1 MLEEVSMEKVP
12 WPSIAIV
19 TPSFNQ
25 SRFLPACIASVL
37 DQNYPGLQYAI
48 VDGGST
54 DGSAEIIK
62 SKAGSLHYW
71 RSHPD
76 EGPYAAIAE
85 GFAKTDAGV
94 LGWINSDDI
103 LLPWA
108 LRVVG
113 GIFRDCPEVEWITT
127 ETPMYMDADG
137 LPRLGLFSGSKFPG
151 FNKAGFQHRE
161 NLAAPGS
168 PPGATF
174 IQQESTFWRRSLWD
188 KAGAKFD
195 NRFNLAGDF
204 ELWDRFFEYAELFS
218 INLPL
223 GVFRR
228 HHAGQRSDN
237 FDQYV
242 AECEKVLSRHI
253 DTSPDHLAL
262 LARRAMISSF
272 KNPELEQRRKPVY
285 IVRQRKDGRY
295 FAKELE
301 WEYLILHLCAVGLT
315 RPRRRKG
322 LSSPA

>member
-1 MLEEVSMEKVP
+1 
-12 WPSIAIV
+12 
-19 TPSFNQ
+19 
-25 SRFLPACIASVL
+25 
-37 DQNYPGLQYAI
+37 
-48 VDGGST
+48 
-54 DGSAEIIK
+54 
-62 SKAGSLHYW
+62 
-71 RSHPD
+71 
-76 EGPYAAIAE
+76 
-85 GFAKTDAGV
+85 
-94 LGWINSDDI
+94 
-103 LLPWA
+103 
-108 LRVVG
+108 
-113 GIFRDCPEVEWITT
+113 
-127 ETPMYMDADG
+127 MYMDADG
-137 LPRLGLFSGSKFPG
+137 LPRLGLFFGIKFPG

-228 HHAGQRSDN
+228 HHVGQRSDN

-301 WEYLILHLCAVGLT
+301 WSDI
-315 RPRRRKG
+315 
-322 LSSPA
+322 

>member
-1 MLEEVSMEKVP
+1 MAEETSPKKVP

-25 SRFLPACIASVL
+25 SQFLPACIASVL
-37 DQNYPGLQYAI
+37 DQDYTGLQYAI

-54 DGSAEIIK
+54 DGSVEIIK

-85 GFAKTDAGV
+85 GFAKTHAGI

-127 ETPMYMDADG
+127 ETPMNIDTDG
-137 LPRLGLFSGSKFPG
+137 LPRLGRFCGGPIPG
-151 FNKAGFQHRE
+151 FNMAGFQHRE
-161 NLAAPGS
+161 NLAVPGS
-168 PPGATF
+168 PPGAQF

-195 NRFNLAGDF
+195 NRFKFAGDF
-204 ELWDRFFEYAELFS
+204 ELWDRFFEYAQLFS
-218 INLPL
+218 VNLPL
-223 GVFRR
+223 GAFRR
-228 HHAGQRSDN
+228 HDARQRSIGN
-237 FDQYV
+237 FAQYI

-253 DTSPDHLAL
+253 DTSPDQRPL
-262 LARRAMISSF
+262 LARRAMRIAL
-272 KNPELEQRRKPVY
+272 KLQDLEHLRKPVY
-285 IVRQRKDGRY
+285 IVRQRVDGRY

-301 WEYLILHLCAVGLT
+301 WSDI
-315 RPRRRKG
+315 
-322 LSSPA
+322 

>member
-137 LPRLGLFSGSKFPG
+137 LPRLGLFFGIKFPG

-228 HHAGQRSDN
+228 HHVGQRSDN

-301 WEYLILHLCAVGLT
+301 WSDI
-315 RPRRRKG
+315 
-322 LSSPA
+322 

>member
-1 MLEEVSMEKVP
+1 L
-12 WPSIAIV
+12 IRTIRA
-19 TPSFNQ
+19 F
-25 SRFLPACIASVL
+25 
-37 DQNYPGLQYAI
+37 
-48 VDGGST
+48 
-54 DGSAEIIK
+54 
-62 SKAGSLHYW
+62 LHYW

-94 LGWINSDDI
+94 LGWINSDDT

-127 ETPMYMDADG
+127 ETPMQIDADG
-137 LPRLGLFSGSKFPG
+137 LPRLGGLFGGPIPG

-161 NLAAPGS
+161 NLSAPGS
-168 PPGATF
+168 TQGAQF

-195 NRFNLAGDF
+195 NRFKLAGDF
-204 ELWDRFFEYAELFS
+204 ELWDRFFEYAQLFS

-223 GVFRR
+223 GAFRR
-228 HHAGQRSDN
+228 HDARQRSVGN
-237 FDQYV
+237 RDQYI

-253 DTSPDHLAL
+253 DTSPNRLPL
-262 LARRAMISSF
+262 VARRAMI
-272 KNPELEQRRKPVY
+272 NGLEHPELEELRKPVY
-285 IVRQRKDGRY
+285 IVRQRVDGRY

-301 WEYLILHLCAVGLT
+301 WSDI
-315 RPRRRKG
+315 
-322 LSSPA
+322 